1 MWRARLISKML
12 HVIRPYKCKPFM
24 CLADA
29 NFLPILQVAMDCLEQ
44 KYMKETITDDDLQKD
59 KIVTVVVTNSVEAQ

>member
-1 MWRARLISKML
+1 
-12 HVIRPYKCKPFM
+12 M

-44 KYMKETITDDDLQKD
+44 KYMKETINDDDLQKD
-59 KIVTVVVTNSVEAQ
+59 TIVTVVVTNSVEAQ